1 MRNAVRLITLAG
13 FVAGSVSCG
22 DVVRNGS
29 SPVYLTIVSLLGS
42 RGNVTAGQPT
52 SVVLSDVLT
61 NVTSPT
67 PCTPTTPC
75 PTIFDDPGVVT
86 LRAPLKNLG
95 NGTLSPTSN
104 NDVTISRYHVE
115 YIRADGR
122 NTPGVDVPY
131 PFDGAVTGTIV
142 AGTQTSFTFELVRHV
157 AKQESPLVQLVRS
170 SNIIT
175 TIARVSFYGQ
185 DRTGNAVSVTGDIQ
199 VNFGN
204 FGDF

>member
-1 MRNAVRLITLAG
+1 VVSWSGSTVRHSHAG
-13 FVAGSVSCG
+13 LGGRRAGICS
-22 DVVRNGS
+22 R
-29 SPVYLTIVSLLGS
+29 PELGS
-42 RGNVTAGQPT
+42 RGPRRIRAVEQPEQWERGAAGHQLC
-52 SVVLSDVLT
+52 VG
-61 NVTSPT
+61 
-67 PCTPTTPC
+67 
-75 PTIFDDPGVVT
+75 FDDPVVVT